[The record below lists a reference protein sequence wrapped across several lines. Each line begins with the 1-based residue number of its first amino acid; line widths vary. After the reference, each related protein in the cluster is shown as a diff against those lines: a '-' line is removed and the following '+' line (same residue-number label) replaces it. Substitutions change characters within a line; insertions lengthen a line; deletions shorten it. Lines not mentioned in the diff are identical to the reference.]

1 MNPNAGGNM
10 MESMQMDSAP
20 EENHKIRSLLDA
32 MKANPNDFDTLLR
45 QLYEELMKNPG
56 VNLAS
61 YFKGCTQSFIEYVT
75 ASLERINYQ
84 QRGNPF
90 GTANDGLPQ
99 NSFQDVKYQ
108 MKPLNQNNTLP
119 QKTLPQNAEFAS
131 QGNID
136 INENKFSA
144 NNTGGSGNYE
154 SYVNK
159 VHSLKERYGMIL
171 GKNQE
176 NQGQNSVN
184 IPNPIT
190 LKDARDHKV
199 LNNNMSSVNQ
209 GGFDQGMNNAS
220 MLTKSMVNPTT
231 NMNPAQ
237 PQMTYSGVNNS
248 AGMVG
253 NINGANNQYGKTT
266 ENILQKL
273 NEMKAK
279 VQNIVNPN
287 KNSM

>member
-1 MNPNAGGNM
+1 
-10 MESMQMDSAP
+10 
-20 EENHKIRSLLDA
+20 LLDA